1 MGSGVGAPT
10 LLMLRMQTKIQNV
23 MKGLQEVSE
32 KIEAAYNK
40 GVIEDFD
47 KQQEPKCHIHS

>member
-1 MGSGVGAPT
+1 MAAST
-10 LLMLRMQTKIQNV
+10 LLMLRMKSKIEIV
-23 MKGLQEVSE
+23 MKGLQVVSE

-47 KQQEPKCHIHS
+47 KQQEPKCDSHNS